1 MIWEVFSKPNL
12 FYDSVINL
20 FQKPLL
26 LIFKTT
32 F

>member
-1 MIWEVFSKPNL
+1 MIWEVFPKHNL

-26 LIFKTT
+26 LIFKIA